1 MLVSNSRGFVF
12 IHIPKTGGESI
23 VRSLVPTMTPI
34 DFELGS
40 TTWGVKNVKIWRER
54 WGLWKHS
61 TAAELGK
68 SVDLSRFRVFAVVRN
83 PFDRVLSIYRYMSD
97 HPEHRPHKKFD
108 LTSLDA
114 FVDCEAFRSGTY
126 LARPQSA
133 FVKNMSVQLFTFA
146 DLTDDWEGLL
156 RFLNLTEFDLPLIH
170 VNKSKADPPRW
181 TKFAHRVILE
191 QLSGDFD
198 LYTKA
203 SKASDHGADLSPTRE
218 VEPNV

>member
-12 IHIPKTGGESI
+12 THIPKTGGDSV

-68 SVDLSRFRVFAVVRN
+68 SVDLSRFKLFTVVRN
-83 PFDRVLSIYRYMSD
+83 PFDRVLSMYRYMSD
-97 HPEHRPHKKFD
+97 HPEHRPHKEYD

-114 FVDCEAFRSGTY
+114 FVDCEAFRSGKY
-126 LARPQSA
+126 LARPQSD
-133 FVKNMSVQLFTFA
+133 FVKNMSVELFTFD

-156 RFLNLTEFDLPLIH
+156 RFLNLAGLHLPFIH
-170 VNKSKADPPRW
+170 ANKSKADPPSW
-181 TKFAHRVILE
+181 TKFARRVVFEQISDDIALYATASVASSKSSHRTAP
-191 QLSGDFD
+191 SGE
-198 LYTKA
+198 K
-203 SKASDHGADLSPTRE
+203 
-218 VEPNV
+218 PNV